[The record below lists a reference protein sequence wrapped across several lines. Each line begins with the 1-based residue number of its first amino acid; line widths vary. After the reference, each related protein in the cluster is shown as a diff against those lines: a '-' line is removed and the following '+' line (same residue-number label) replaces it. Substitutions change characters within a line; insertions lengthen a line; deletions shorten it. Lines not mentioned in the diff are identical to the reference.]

1 MTSPKETN
9 KVTLMD
15 LKEKETYIITNKK
28 IRLIL
33 IKKFRKLQVL
43 QIENLMKFGKQTK
56 KSEMFDRKLE
66 RIKKNHIKIL
76 EMKNTVTEQ
85 QNLIERFNSRLDQAK
100 ESVSWEAE
108 YLKLSSERNKMT
120 KNEES
125 LQKLWNFG
133 KRPKLHIIRF
143 AKGEESLKWSALF
156 KQIMAGNFPSL
167 GIDPNT
173 QLQEVQRS
181 PINFN
186 QNVEHTKAC
195 NNQMIKNQRQRKP
208 PESSKR

>member
-56 KSEMFDRKLE
+56 KSEMFDQKLE

-125 LQKLWNFG
+125 LQELWNFG